1 LAGAFLN
8 LATALAS
15 FLFIATAPKAR
26 GY

>member
-15 FLFIATAPKAR
+15 FFFIATAPKAR